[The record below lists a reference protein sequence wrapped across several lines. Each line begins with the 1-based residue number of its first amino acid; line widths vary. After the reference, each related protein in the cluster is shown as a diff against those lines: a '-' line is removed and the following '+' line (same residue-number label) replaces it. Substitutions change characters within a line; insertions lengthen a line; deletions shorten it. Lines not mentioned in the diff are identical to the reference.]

1 MRSFRAEALSS
12 FIGHVV
18 ENRPK
23 EARDVYRQIEP
34 RYPIWLTRDLGIARD
49 WLRRVARGSERCGLI
64 ASSGAYRL
72 RPEGLHVKAKVD
84 PAAWFLNDSSDVRSS
99 FYLEEVATEFDV
111 QGLELDWVGD
121 CWDANFRHDANLGIW
136 VGTQR
141 SKRAELSP
149 ERVGRLEAIGF
160 VWDARKVSKP

>member
-1 MRSFRAEALSS
+1 M
-12 FIGHVV
+12 
-18 ENRPK
+18 
-23 EARDVYRQIEP
+23 
-34 RYPIWLTRDLGIARD
+34 
-49 WLRRVARGSERCGLI
+49 
-64 ASSGAYRL
+64 
-72 RPEGLHVKAKVD
+72 KAKVD

-160 VWDARKVSKP
+160 VWDAR